1 MHEQDKNPTDNF
13 VMSGKHA
20 TGEDR
25 EETYGFAAEEVPV
38 VRRSL
43 KPVLIA
49 AAGLLVAVIIV
60 LMFLSGSPSSGDKEQ
75 VKSHEARLR
84 SIEEKLAKLEW
95 LDTGLARLDRK
106 EKEIAALSE
115 RIAQLESALNLKV
128 DQLSKQIS
136 KPQAAKPPES
146 APSKAENA
154 PSKTE
159 PPAPKAAAAP
169 AKTAKDAKT
178 KVHVVQKGET
188 LYGISRK
195 YNMSVDELLK
205 LNKISSKDPIK
216 PGQQLVV
223 ESARH
228 S

>member
-1 MHEQDKNPTDNF
+1 MHEQDTNPTDNF

-20 TGEDR
+20 TGEER
-25 EETYGFAAEEVPV
+25 EETYGFASGESASAK
-38 VRRSL
+38 RSL

-49 AAGLLVAVIIV
+49 AAGLLIAVIFV
-60 LMFLSGSPSSGDKEQ
+60 LMFLSGSPKSSEKEQ

-106 EKEIAALSE
+106 EKEIASLSE
-115 RIAQLESALNLKV
+115 RMLQLESALNLKV
-128 DQLSKQIS
+128 DQLSKQMA
-136 KPQAAKPPES
+136 KPQATKQPEPSPSKAES
-146 APSKAENA
+146 APSKAE
-154 PSKTE
+154 
-159 PPAPKAAAAP
+159 PPAQKAVASPAP
-169 AKTAKDAKT
+169 TGKDTKT

-195 YNMSVDELLK
+195 YGITVDELLK

-223 ESARH
+223 GSAK
-228 S
+228 SG